1 MDDEQGREGRVS
13 VLDVESE
20 GPAVKLL
27 EIGRLGEVD
36 EHELAALAAMYTRC
50 NSHTDSNLHRAYSVR
65 KTYAC

>member
-13 VLDVESE
+13 VLDVKSE

-36 EHELAALAAMYTRC
+36 EHELAALAAMNTR
-50 NSHTDSNLHRAYSVR
+50 NSHTDSNLHREYSVR
-65 KTYAC
+65 KTYVR